1 MFGVGAFWFYQHCGL
16 FWTLYFFSYFL
27 DCLDGFAARYF
38 GQATRFGQMLDM
50 VTDRCSSACLLALL
64 VCVYDG
70 PASFAFQ
77 MLIALDLASH
87 YCHVYSQLLS
97 GTESHKKMS
106 ADENWILKIYYGSQK
121 VCCHLS
127 ITSLSSEHH
136 RLVSPRMNSNRAER

>member
-1 MFGVGAFWFYQHCGL
+1 MLLGRRYFRIVFGVAAFWYYQNCGL
-16 FWTLYFFSYFL
+16 FWIFYFLSYFL

-50 VTDRCSSACLLALL
+50 VTDRCCSACLFALL
-64 VCVYDG
+64 VSVYDG
-70 PASFAFQ
+70 PASFSFQ

-97 GTESHKKMS
+97 GTSSHKKMD

-121 VCCHLS
+121 VFDAPAML
-127 ITSLSSEHH
+127 
-136 RLVSPRMNSNRAER
+136 